1 MKEVEPKKSHQGS
14 VSSVISGR
22 SYFGGR
28 LARMS
33 SRSFPNQT
41 SSCAIKALLRRY
53 SGSVKALLRRY
64 LGSGHLSAALSAHRL
79 QVKHENQQ
87 AVLLL
92 VGVRGVPPSS

>member
-41 SSCAIKALLRRY
+41 SNGVIKALLRFY
-53 SGSVKALLRRY
+53 SGSVKDRLRLY
-64 LGSGHLSAALSAHRL
+64 
-79 QVKHENQQ
+79 
-87 AVLLL
+87 
-92 VGVRGVPPSS
+92 